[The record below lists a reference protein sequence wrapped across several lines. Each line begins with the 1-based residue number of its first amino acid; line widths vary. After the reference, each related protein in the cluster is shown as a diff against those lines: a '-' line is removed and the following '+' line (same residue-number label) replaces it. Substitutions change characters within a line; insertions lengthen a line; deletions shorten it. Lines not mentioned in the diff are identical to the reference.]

1 MKLIIENQ
9 RNICLSQRAFKPGVL
24 RNDKYCVLNKFY
36 LFVLIL
42 SSFLGFSQTLSSNLD
57 KTTLAL
63 GEVAVFKIQILDLN
77 GKDVQIA
84 ARNELLP
91 FHFEMVND
99 SIAVQKDIYLRSV
112 KFAVFQEGKFTIPE
126 IEVKVGDKI
135 LKTISYEVEV
145 INTAKKGDQI
155 NDIMKN
161 KEVRLDVKDYWE
173 LYKFYVLLALL
184 IIAIIVLIIGI
195 VKYGRKRK
203 GSPAVTTNQTLKDL
217 EKLRKKNYIED
228 ENFRA
233 FYVELIEISR
243 AFITKQY
250 QIPADVL
257 LTDDL
262 ITYMK
267 STNAISQENEKI
279 VEDIFVRGDL
289 VKFAKTIPNQE
300 IMSKDFSEI
309 RDFVKRSTKDVE
321 AENLRTLN
329 SGEQENFRNKNK

>member
-1 MKLIIENQ
+1 MQ
-9 RNICLSQRAFKPGVL
+9 RFKTYRL
-24 RNDKYCVLNKFY
+24 YF
-36 LFVLIL
+36 FFFIL
-42 SSFLGFSQTLSSNLD
+42 TSFLGFSQTLSSSLD
-57 KTTLAL
+57 KMTLAL
-63 GEVAVFKIQILDLN
+63 GEVAIFKIQIVDLE

-135 LKTISYEVEV
+135 LKTIPYEVEV

-173 LYKFYVLLALL
+173 LYKFYILLALL

-203 GSPAVTTNQTLKDL
+203 SSPVVTTNQTLKDL
-217 EKLRKKNYIED
+217 EKLKKKNYIED
-228 ENFRA
+228 ENFRS

-262 ITYMK
+262 VTYMK

-279 VEDIFVRGDL
+279 VEDIFLRGDL

-300 IMSKDFSEI
+300 IMSKDFEDI

-329 SGEQENFRNKNK
+329 NEDPENFRIKNP